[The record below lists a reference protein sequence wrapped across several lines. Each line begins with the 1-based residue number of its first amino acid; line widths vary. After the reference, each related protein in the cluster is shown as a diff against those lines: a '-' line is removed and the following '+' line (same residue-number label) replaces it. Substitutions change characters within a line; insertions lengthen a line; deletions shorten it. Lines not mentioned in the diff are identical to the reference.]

1 MAEQVAVP
9 TLVMTG
15 GPLDGT
21 AYPLPIMERE
31 VVMGSSMDAGVQ
43 IMLGNVEP
51 FHARLTFSGS
61 GLAIADAGS
70 ATGTFVNGEKVEGQQ
85 SLQAGDRICLG
96 PPGAK
101 GSAKLLVLL
110 PAGGASAGA
119 APALSGGHAV
129 PNFGEGPTLSFGD
142 DPGGAPTFDLGA
154 VAEAGYAGDEPLF
167 VEPLPPQVP
176 FEPMRPAP
184 APAPQPSPP
193 PAPRPAPPPEP
204 PPPPP
209 PRPAPPPVAAPPPP
223 PPPPPPA
230 RAAAAE
236 PARPEYN
243 SELPSIPVER
253 EPEEREFPTLRP
265 SRPAGKPAAGK
276 GKTKGK
282 PKARGRGFALPPL
295 PVVPIVGGAA
305 ALALVGAL
313 AWYFVMR
320 KAPSPELAGVAPLT
334 VGAGDSVT
342 LTGKNFG
349 ADAAA
354 NTVLFGQLKA
364 QVTEA
369 SATAI
374 KAVVPAGVKAQ
385 VPVVV
390 QTDEGR
396 SNAISVTVRGEAT
409 ATAVSPDVALAG
421 QVVLVRGEGLVGQA
435 LQATVAG
442 IESPSVEAT
451 AEGAKVTIPSVPL
464 PEGSKA
470 NLVLNTGSGPA
481 KTFEIYIGRL
491 PLVTEVAPKHGSL
504 GDTVVLTGRGFAA
517 DPLANAVTFAG
528 QPALVVQASATS
540 LTVIAP
546 APAAG
551 EIQPELPIVVT
562 AGGRASTSHAA
573 FNLQRG
579 SSSGY
584 LPRFFAAPVV
594 EFPGS
599 GYAFVSTELGPVLLL
614 GGPAETGTTAQ
625 RAVALAAALN
635 GLVSNAQARPPAF
648 ELRERPLPGV
658 GVVGDV
664 RTFLVPTPDDAAA
677 YSKNWETGRGEG
689 KRVAQAAVAR
699 HWAALLQDYY
709 GLFLYRQR
717 PLRLAAISPRGK
729 VFTEIYGEANR
740 RASGASNVPTSI
752 VLPTSQSMASGLRVA
767 ALVVSGD
774 TSRAAVAV
782 EGRWDGTMEDP
793 DLGKRIFTVQMRQE
807 AGKLAGT
814 LTTMR
819 GSVELRSPVRDI
831 VFNSGSLGFT
841 VNLQGTAYKFR
852 GTLENNTVTGTIE
865 RPGKPG
871 VPFTLQFA
879 E

>member
-1 MAEQVAVP
+1 VAEQVTVP

-21 AYPLPIMERE
+21 AYPLPILERE

-85 SLQAGDRICLG
+85 PLQAGDRICLG

-110 PAGGASAGA
+110 PAGGAAAGA
-119 APALSGGHAV
+119 APALSGSNAA
-129 PNFGEGPTLSFGD
+129 PSFGEAPTLSFGD
-142 DPGGAPTFDLGA
+142 DSGAAPTFDLGA
-154 VAEAGYAGDEPLF
+154 AAEAGYAGEAPLF
-167 VEPLPPQVP
+167 VEPLPPQAPV
-176 FEPMRPAP
+176 EAMRPAP
-184 APAPQPSPP
+184 APAPQPFSP
-193 PAPRPAPPPEP
+193 PAPPPEP

-209 PRPAPPPVAAPPPP
+209 PRPAPAPVAAPPPP
-223 PPPPPPA
+223 PPPT

-265 SRPAGKPAAGK
+265 ASRPAGKPAAGK
-276 GKTKGK
+276 GKSKKK
-282 PKARGRGFALPPL
+282 PKARGRGFSLPPL

-313 AWYFVMR
+313 AWYFVLR
-320 KAPSPELAGVAPLT
+320 KAPSPE
-334 VGAGDSVT
+334 
-342 LTGKNFG
+342 
-349 ADAAA
+349 
-354 NTVLFGQLKA
+354 
-364 QVTEA
+364 
-369 SATAI
+369 
-374 KAVVPAGVKAQ
+374 AVVPAGAKAQ
-385 VPVVV
+385 VPVVG
-390 QTDEGR
+390 QTKDGR
-396 SNAISVTVRGEAT
+396 SNAASVT
-409 ATAVSPDVALAG
+409 ATAVSPDVAMSG
-421 QVVLVRGEGLVGQA
+421 QVVLVRGEGLVGQT

-451 AEGAKVTIPSVPL
+451 AEGARVTIPNVPL
-464 PEGSKA
+464 PEGSKTS
-470 NLVLNTGSGPA
+470 LVLNTGSGPA

-491 PLVTEVAPKHGSL
+491 PLVTAVAPKHGSL
-504 GDTVVLTGRGFAA
+504 GDRVVLTGRGFGA

-546 APAAG
+546 APPAG

-573 FNLQRG
+573 FNLVRG

-614 GGPAETGTTAQ
+614 GGPAETGTTPE
-625 RAVALAAALN
+625 RAVTLAAALN
-635 GLVSNAQARPPAF
+635 GLVWNAQAKPPAF
-648 ELRERPLPGV
+648 ELRERPQPGV
-658 GVVGDV
+658 GIVGDV

-689 KRVAQAAVAR
+689 KRVAQAALAR
-699 HWAALLQDYY
+699 HWAALLQDYF

-740 RASGASNVPTSI
+740 RASGGSNVPTSV
-752 VLPTSQSMASGLRVA
+752 VLPTSQSMASGLRAA
-767 ALVVSGD
+767 ALVVSAD
-774 TSRAAVAV
+774 SMRAAVAV

-807 AGKLAGT
+807 AGRLAGT

-819 GSVELRSPVRDI
+819 GSIELRSPVRDI
-831 VFNSGSLGFT
+831 VFNSGSLSFT

-852 GTLENNTVTGTIE
+852 GMLENNTVTGTIE

-871 VPFTLQFA
+871 APFTLQFA